1 MRAILSGIPLDD
13 WGSTMKLAQFFDQY
27 RLDSLRITP
36 DTDIRGKPVSLVDI
50 HFVPAEG
57 SGSDRY
63 QVAFKLLADATNSGA
78 EDSHLFL
85 RAIGSLPEC
94 ALELTPAG
102 ESLSREQLQQR
113 IDRLINALSSRVAK
127 IHKEQSILHIQ
138 PVGKT
143 FLLMDKTRFE
153 VLADD
158 GEGQLS
164 IRIYREGEVNEA
176 GLAANDLLDGLYS
189 GIIKEI

>member
-1 MRAILSGIPLDD
+1 M
-13 WGSTMKLAQFFDQY
+13 MKLAQFFAQY
-27 RLDSLRITP
+27 RLDSLKITP
-36 DTDIRGKPVSLVDI
+36 DTDISGKPVTLVDI
-50 HFVPAEG
+50 RFVPAEG
-57 SGSDRY
+57 SGSDQY

-85 RAIGSLPEC
+85 RAIGSPPEC

-102 ESLSREQLQQR
+102 QSLSAEQLQQR

-143 FLLMDKTRFE
+143 FLLMDKTRFD

-164 IRIYREGEVNEA
+164 IRIYRDGEVSEA

-189 GIIKEI
+189 GIIKEA

>member
-1 MRAILSGIPLDD
+1 
-13 WGSTMKLAQFFDQY
+13 MKLEHFFEQY

-36 DTDIRGKPVSLVDI
+36 DTDIGGKPVSLVDI
-50 HFVPAEG
+50 RFVPAQG
-57 SGSDRY
+57 SGSDHY
-63 QVAFKLLADATNSGA
+63 QVAFKLLEQAGKSGA
-78 EDSHLFL
+78 ADSHLFL
-85 RAIGSLPEC
+85 RAIGAPPAC
-94 ALELTPAG
+94 TLELTPAG
-102 ESLSREQLQQR
+102 HSLSAEQLQQR
-113 IDRLINALSSRVAK
+113 VDQLIAAISTRVAK

-138 PVGKT
+138 PVGKS
-143 FLLMDKTRFE
+143 FLLMDKTRFD

-164 IRIYREGEVNEA
+164 IRIYRDGGINDRGNEA

>member
-1 MRAILSGIPLDD
+1 
-13 WGSTMKLAQFFDQY
+13 MKLAHFFNQY

-36 DTDIRGKPVSLVDI
+36 DTDIGGKPVSLVDI
-50 HFVPAEG
+50 RFTPAEC
-57 SGSDRY
+57 SGAERY
-63 QVAFKLLADATNSGA
+63 QVAFKLLEQVGESGA
-78 EDSHLFL
+78 ADSHQFL
-85 RAIGSLPEC
+85 RAIGPPPAC

-102 ESLSREQLQQR
+102 QALSAEQLQQQV
-113 IDRLINALSSRVAK
+113 DQLIAAISTRVAK

-138 PVGKT
+138 PVGKS
-143 FLLMDKTRFE
+143 FLLMDKTRFD

-164 IRIYREGEVNEA
+164 IRIYRDGGINDRGNEA

-189 GIIKEI
+189 GIIREV

>member
-1 MRAILSGIPLDD
+1 
-13 WGSTMKLAQFFDQY
+13 MKLARFFEQY
-27 RLDSLRITP
+27 RLDSLRVTQ

-50 HFVPAEG
+50 SFAPAQG

-63 QVAFKLLADATNSGA
+63 QVAFKLLAQVEEEGA
-78 EDSHLFL
+78 AGNEAADSHQFL
-85 RAIGSLPEC
+85 RAIGPPPTCTLD
-94 ALELTPAG
+94 LTPAG
-102 ESLSREQLQQR
+102 QSLSAEQLQQR
-113 IDRLINALSSRVAK
+113 MDQLIAAISARVAK

-138 PVGKT
+138 PVGKS

-158 GEGQLS
+158 GEGQLN
-164 IRIYREGEVNEA
+164 IRIYRDGGINDLGNEA

-189 GIIKEI
+189 GIIREV

>member
-1 MRAILSGIPLDD
+1 
-13 WGSTMKLAQFFDQY
+13 MKLARFFEQY
-27 RLDSLRITP
+27 RLDSLTIAP

-50 HFVPAEG
+50 CFVPAQG
-57 SGSDRY
+57 SGAERY
-63 QVAFKLLADATNSGA
+63 QVAFKLLAHDGDNGA

-85 RAIGSLPEC
+85 HAIGSPPEC
-94 ALELTPAG
+94 VLELTPAG
-102 ESLSREQLQQR
+102 QSLSGEQLQH
-113 IDRLINALSSRVAK
+113 RLDQLLAAISTRVAK

-164 IRIYREGEVNEA
+164 IRVHRA
-176 GLAANDLLDGLYS
+176 GDSGTTGRRGIPARDAADPPRPVPSTS
-189 GIIKEI
+189 GRADRMRGGT

>member
-1 MRAILSGIPLDD
+1 
-13 WGSTMKLAQFFDQY
+13 MKLAQFFDQY
-27 RLDSLRITP
+27 RLDSLKITQ

-50 HFVPAEG
+50 RFVPAQG
-57 SGSDRY
+57 SGAERY
-63 QVAFKLLADATNSGA
+63 QVAFKLLAHDGDNGA
-78 EDSHLFL
+78 VDSHLFL
-85 RAIGSLPEC
+85 HAIGSPPEC

-102 ESLSREQLQQR
+102 QSLSGEQLQHR
-113 IDRLINALSSRVAK
+113 IDQLLAAISTRVAK
-127 IHKEQSILHIQ
+127 IHKEQSILHIR

-164 IRIYREGEVNEA
+164 IRIYRDGGKNDLGNEA
-176 GLAANDLLDGLYS
+176 GLAANDLLDGLYT
-189 GIIKEI
+189 GLITRA

>member
-1 MRAILSGIPLDD
+1 M
-13 WGSTMKLAQFFDQY
+13 MKLARFFEQY
-27 RLDSLRITP
+27 RLDSIRITK
-36 DTDIRGKPVSLVDI
+36 DTDISGKPVSLVDI
-50 HFVPAEG
+50 RFIPAEG
-57 SGSDRY
+57 SGSDQY
-63 QVAFKLLADATNSGA
+63 QVAFKLLEQDGDKGAADSY
-78 EDSHLFL
+78 LFV
-85 RAIGSLPEC
+85 RAIGSPPEC

-113 IDRLINALSSRVAK
+113 IDRLINALSDRVAK

-189 GIIKEI
+189 GIIKES

>member
-1 MRAILSGIPLDD
+1 
-13 WGSTMKLAQFFDQY
+13 MKLEHFFEQY

-36 DTDIRGKPVSLVDI
+36 DTDIGGKPVSLVDI
-50 HFVPAEG
+50 HFIPAEG
-57 SGSDRY
+57 SGSDQY
-63 QVAFKLLADATNSGA
+63 QVAFKLLDQAGKDGA
-78 EDSHLFL
+78 GDDGAADSHLFL
-85 RAIGSLPEC
+85 RAIGPPPEC
-94 ALELTPAG
+94 RLELTTAG
-102 ESLSREQLQQR
+102 QSLGGEQLQER
-113 IDRLINALSSRVAK
+113 IDRLISALSTRVAK

-143 FLLMDKTRFE
+143 FLLMDKTRFD

-164 IRIYREGEVNEA
+164 IRIYRDGGKNDLGNEA

-189 GIIKEI
+189 GIIREV

>member
-1 MRAILSGIPLDD
+1 
-13 WGSTMKLAQFFDQY
+13 MKVANFFNQY
-27 RLDSLRITP
+27 RLDSLRITQ
-36 DTDIRGKPVSLVDI
+36 DTDIGGKPVSLVDI
-50 HFVPAEG
+50 RFVPAEG
-57 SGSDRY
+57 SGSDQY
-63 QVAFKLLADATNSGA
+63 QVAFKLLAMDGDKGDGDKGA
-78 EDSHLFL
+78 ADSYLFL
-85 RAIGSLPEC
+85 RAIGSPPEC
-94 ALELTPAG
+94 TLELTPAG
-102 ESLSREQLQQR
+102 ESLGSEQLQQR

-143 FLLMDKTRFE
+143 FLLMDKTRFD

-164 IRIYREGEVNEA
+164 IRIYREGEVSEA

-189 GIIKEI
+189 GIIKET

>member
-1 MRAILSGIPLDD
+1 MV
-13 WGSTMKLAQFFDQY
+13 KLANFFAQY
-27 RLDSLRITP
+27 RLDALTITP
-36 DTDIRGKPVSLVDI
+36 DTDIGGQPVSLVDI
-50 HFVPAEG
+50 RFVPAEG
-57 SGSDRY
+57 SGSDQY
-63 QVAFKLLADATNSGA
+63 QVVFKLLDQAA
-78 EDSHLFL
+78 DSHVFL
-85 RAIGSLPEC
+85 RAIGPPPGC
-94 ALELTPAG
+94 NLELTAEG
-102 ESLSREQLQQR
+102 QSLSGEQLRER
-113 IDRLINALSSRVAK
+113 IDQLIAAISTRVAK

-164 IRIYREGEVNEA
+164 IRVHRQGDINVA

-189 GIIKEI
+189 GIIREI

>member
-1 MRAILSGIPLDD
+1 
-13 WGSTMKLAQFFDQY
+13 MKLAHFFNQY

-36 DTDIRGKPVSLVDI
+36 DTDIGGKPVSLVDI
-50 HFVPAEG
+50 RFVPAQG

-63 QVAFKLLADATNSGA
+63 QVAFKLLAQAGDDGA
-78 EDSHLFL
+78 ADSHLFL
-85 RAIGSLPEC
+85 HAIGPPPDCSL
-94 ALELTPAG
+94 ALTPAG
-102 ESLSREQLQQR
+102 QSLSAEQLQER
-113 IDRLINALSSRVAK
+113 IDRLISAISTRVAK

-158 GEGQLS
+158 GEGQLN
-164 IRIYREGEVNEA
+164 IRVYREGDVTEA

-189 GIIKEI
+189 GIIKEV

>member
-1 MRAILSGIPLDD
+1 
-13 WGSTMKLAQFFDQY
+13 MKLEHFFEQY

-36 DTDIRGKPVSLVDI
+36 DTDIGGKPVSLVDI
-50 HFVPAEG
+50 HFIPAQG
-57 SGSDRY
+57 SGSDQY
-63 QVAFKLLADATNSGA
+63 QVAFKLLDQAGKDGA
-78 EDSHLFL
+78 GDEGAADSHLFL
-85 RAIGSLPEC
+85 RAIGRPPEC
-94 ALELTPAG
+94 RLELTTAG
-102 ESLSREQLQQR
+102 QSLGGEQLQER
-113 IDRLINALSSRVAK
+113 IDRLISALSTRVAK

-143 FLLMDKTRFE
+143 FLLMDKTRFD

-164 IRIYREGEVNEA
+164 IRIYRDGEVNEA

-189 GIIKEI
+189 GIIKEV